1 MSGSAKTGYNHLDP
15 TTTIIK
21 DRNEVPFLT
30 TLCVLFYKQLFMSL
44 LSSYQRLC
52 NISRPLHLTYLS
64 LKPNTFHYVL
74 YTIHFEEENDRYLL
88 GRAYICT
95 IAAHIA
101 GPRLLS
107 AAWSRKEITTPRLKN
122 FETFPHGIIIFMP
135 CCLILTE
142 YQQATDAKFTYL
154 KQKSK
159 SKARKQSVF
168 LGK

>member
-1 MSGSAKTGYNHLDP
+1 MGYNHLDP
-15 TTTIIK
+15 TTTTIT
-21 DRNEVPFLT
+21 DRNEVSDNFVYFLQT
-30 TLCVLFYKQLFMSL
+30 VVHEFAQP
-44 LSSYQRLC
+44 LC
-52 NISRPLHLTYLS
+52 NVFRPLQLTCLS
-64 LKPNTFHYVL
+64 LKPNIFHYVL
-74 YTIHFEEENDRYLL
+74 YTIHIEEENDQYLL

-122 FETFPHGIIIFMP
+122 FETFPHLHALLLDIG
-135 CCLILTE
+135 E
-142 YQQATDAKFTYL
+142 YPQATEAKLTYL
-154 KQKSK
+154 KQKRK